1 MKAYLAIGARLRAAR
16 EEHDLTLK
24 ALADSM
30 GVTSS
35 LLSQIET
42 DKVQPSLNTLYQLAT
57 RLDLSVDEI
66 LGLGPGKPA
75 HQEPAAVVQRQSD
88 NPSLEMSGGVRW
100 ERLAGSPSLGLEPLL
115 VTYPPGAASSA
126 DGRMVST
133 AGLEFGLL
141 LSGQLTLR
149 VGFETHELEA
159 GDSVFFERARPH
171 VYSND
176 GNLEARGVW
185 FVVRGRTAPAESIGD
200 SGDPTQIN
208 SLIDVLRALDTNED
222 W

>member
-1 MKAYLAIGARLRAAR
+1 VKAYLAIGARLRAAR
-16 EEHDLTLK
+16 EERDLTLK

-75 HQEPAAVVQRQSD
+75 HPEPAAVVQRQSD

-126 DGRMVST
+126 DGRMVTT

-141 LSGQLTLR
+141 LSGRLTLR
-149 VGFETHELEA
+149 VGFETHVLEA

-185 FVVRGRTAPAESIGD
+185 FVVRGRTAPAESTGD